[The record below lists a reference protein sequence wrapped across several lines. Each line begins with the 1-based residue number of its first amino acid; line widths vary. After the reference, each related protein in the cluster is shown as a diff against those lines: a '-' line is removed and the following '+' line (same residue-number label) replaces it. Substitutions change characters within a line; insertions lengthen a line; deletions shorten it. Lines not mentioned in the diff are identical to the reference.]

1 MTTSLLAAAVFCAFA
16 MLLVFAGAASA
27 ADPFTPQGQATIK
40 VLDAMG
46 VESKWLGGEQNGSP
60 GKAPPAA
67 GSSSPMPPKRRLPPT
82 AGCSWSQVT
91 TIITT
96 IGPAM
101 EQIAAEGPDVIQAGS
116 VNRRSVTLRE
126 GFAGHPA
133 A

>member
-60 GKAPPAA
+60 ANMSIGTSACRQACRKGRLANIRIVAHSPPPRISAFTFCA
-67 GSSSPMPPKRRLPPT
+67 
-82 AGCSWSQVT
+82 
-91 TIITT
+91 
-96 IGPAM
+96 
-101 EQIAAEGPDVIQAGS
+101 
-116 VNRRSVTLRE
+116 RRSTAK
-126 GFAGHPA
+126 GC
-133 A
+133 